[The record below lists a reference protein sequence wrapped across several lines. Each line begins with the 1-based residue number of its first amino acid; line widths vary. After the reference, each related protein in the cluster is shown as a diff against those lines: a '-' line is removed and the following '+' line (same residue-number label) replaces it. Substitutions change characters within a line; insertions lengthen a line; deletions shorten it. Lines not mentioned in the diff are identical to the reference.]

1 MKVKK
6 RSRLL
11 IRQSDRLS
19 VQIVSY
25 IVITFCMIFAV
36 IPLTITIINSM
47 KDNYSIIENI
57 FALPEIKT
65 IFKNAA
71 HNYSGAFQEIILPMG
86 RSIIIALIG
95 SLGNVTLGV
104 ILAYIF
110 SRKDFPGKEFIFTL
124 YIAIMLVPSIMG
136 MPVLV
141 NFMSNVLHLKDTF
154 WGYWL
159 PVWGGG
165 QASTLFLFRTFFQQQ
180 PLSIYES
187 AEVEGGRDYQ
197 IIWYITVPLAKSILM
212 LQFVNGFSAQ
222 YNDYLWPSLIFNNN
236 KPLMVVMKS
245 LGQQFQTQSQNG
257 SMYAMYIIA
266 AIPLLINTCLNLK
279 DFKSGD
285 FAAGLKL

>member
-1 MKVKK
+1 MKKK
-6 RSRLL
+6 KLL
-11 IRQSDRLS
+11 SRQSDRLS

-25 IVITFCMIFAV
+25 VVITVCLIFAMVPLV
-36 IPLTITIINSM
+36 ITLLNST
-47 KDNYSIIENI
+47 KGNYAIIENI
-57 FALPEIKT
+57 FALPKLGSMVQDIA
-65 IFKNAA
+65 N
-71 HNYSGAFQEIILPMG
+71 NYSLATQEILVPMG
-86 RSIIIALIG
+86 RSIFIAIVG
-95 SLGNVTLGV
+95 SLGNVAIGA

-141 NFMSNVLHLKDTF
+141 NFMSNVLHLKDSYF
-154 WGYWL
+154 GYWL
-159 PVWGGG
+159 PTWGGG
-165 QASTLFLFRTFFQQQ
+165 QAATLFLFRTFFQQQ

-197 IIWYITVPLAKSILM
+197 ILWHISIPLAKPILM
-212 LQFVNGFSAQ
+212 LQFVNGFSSQ
-222 YNDYLWPSLIFNNN
+222 YNDYLWPSLIFNDN

-245 LGQQFQTQSQNG
+245 LDLQFRNAGQNG
-257 SMYAMYIIA
+257 AMYAMYIVA

-279 DFKSGD
+279 EFKSGD